1 MQPGLLRERVDIQRA
16 AETRNALGEV
26 TQTWSTYASRYAAV
40 MTLRSREALNAQQAG
55 LSVTH
60 KVKLRHV
67 EGLKSSDRL
76 VWRGRTLEIVSVL
89 EYEQFTV
96 HELLCEEQA

>member
-1 MQPGLLRERVDIQRA
+1 MQPGLLRERVEIQRA

-26 TQTWSTYASRYAAV
+26 SQEWQTLVTRYASV
-40 MTLRSREALNAQQAG
+40 LTLRSREALNAQQTG
-55 LSVTH
+55 LTVTH

-67 EGLKSSDRL
+67 DGLKSSDRIL
-76 VWRGRTLEIVSVL
+76 WRGRTLHIVSVL
-89 EYEQFTV
+89 EFEQFTV

>member
-26 TQTWSTYASRYAAV
+26 TQAWATYASRYASV
-40 MTLRSREALNAQQAG
+40 MTLRSREALNAQQQG
-55 LSVTH
+55 LTVTH
-60 KVKLRHV
+60 KVKMRHV
-67 EGLKSSDRL
+67 DGLKSSDRI
-76 VWRGRTLEIVSVL
+76 VWRNRTLEIVSVL
-89 EYEQFTV
+89 EFEQFTV

>member
-1 MQPGLLRERVDIQRA
+1 MQPGQLRERVDIQRA

-26 TQTWSTYASRYAAV
+26 TQAWSTYASRYASV
-40 MTLRSREALNAQQAG
+40 MTLRSRGALNAQQQG
-55 LSVTH
+55 LTVTH

-67 EGLKSSDRL
+67 DGLKSSDRI
-76 VWRGRTLEIVSVL
+76 VWRNRTLEIVSVL
-89 EYEQFTV
+89 EFEQFTV

>member
-1 MQPGLLRERVDIQRA
+1 MQPGQLRERVDIQRA

-26 TQTWSTYASRYAAV
+26 TQAWSTYASRYAAV
-40 MTLRSREALNAQQAG
+40 MTLRSREALNAQQQG
-55 LSVTH
+55 LTVTH

-67 EGLKSSDRL
+67 DGLKSSDRI
-76 VWRGRTLEIVSVL
+76 VWRNRTLEIVSVL
-89 EYEQFTV
+89 EFEQFTV

>member
-1 MQPGLLRERVDIQRA
+1 MQPGLLRERVEIQRA
-16 AETRNALGEV
+16 AESRNALGEV
-26 TQTWSTYASRYAAV
+26 TQTWSTYQSRYAAV
-40 MTLRSREALNAQQAG
+40 QTLRSREALNAQQAG

-89 EYEQFTV
+89 EFEQFTV

>member
-1 MQPGLLRERVDIQRA
+1 MQPGQLRERVDIQRA

-26 TQTWSTYASRYAAV
+26 TQAWATYASRYAAV
-40 MTLRSREALNAQQAG
+40 MTLRSREALNAQQQG
-55 LSVTH
+55 LTVTH

-67 EGLKSSDRL
+67 DGLKSSDRI
-76 VWRGRTLEIVSVL
+76 VWRNRTLEIVSVL
-89 EYEQFTV
+89 EFEQFTV

>member
-26 TQTWSTYASRYAAV
+26 TQTWATYASRYAAV

-89 EYEQFTV
+89 EFEQFTV